1 MAKQGTEF
9 EKFTKELYEELL
21 NQQQLKNLKVEHNV
35 SIEGLTGQKHQIDV
49 YWEFEVAGTIHK
61 VAVECKDYNS
71 AVSVGRIRDFHSA
84 ISDIGGIRGIFV
96 TTVGY
101 QEGAIKFARGT
112 RIELKTIKSS
122 DITTADFK
130 GSGLVTEVHTNFTAL
145 MIDNVK
151 NQFDFDIPYIFQR
164 FKGEK
169 LNINMECNN
178 DEVFILDEDKKRL
191 YSLHQLTDKIPREPE
206 NTQGLVY
213 KHDLSDGLY
222 FLDYPGNELELK
234 INSITFT
241 YDTFSFTESQVIT
254 AKATAKAIIRDIL
267 NDTCQVVGVQRLD

>member
-71 AVSVGRIRDFHSA
+71 AVSVGRVRDFHSA
-84 ISDIGGIRGIFV
+84 IDDIGGIRGIFV

-101 QEGAIKFARGT
+101 QEGAKTFAKGK
-112 RIELKTIKSS
+112 RIELKTIKST
-122 DITTADFK
+122 DITVADFK
-130 GSGLVTEVHTNFTAL
+130 GSGLITEILTNLTVL
-145 MIDNVK
+145 KLDNVDFK
-151 NQFDFDIPYIFQR
+151 FDLDIPYILQNS
-164 FKGEK
+164 KSKKVEVA
-169 LNINMECNN
+169 IDADN
-178 DEVFILDEDKKRL
+178 DQIFILDKEKKSL
-191 YSLHQLTDKIPREPE
+191 YSLYDLTNQLPHEPQ
-206 NTQGLVY
+206 NTKGLVY
-213 KHDLSDGLY
+213 KHDLSKELH
-222 FLDYPGNELELK
+222 FLDFPGNTIDLK
-234 INSITFT
+234 INGITFT
-241 YDTFSFTESQVIT
+241 CDTYSANESRVFT

-267 NDTCQVVGVQRLD
+267 SDTCQVVGVKRLD